1 MKSTTVALGLLIAFA
16 TAGTAS
22 ASYRISPYA
31 SQEERQQ
38 YEAQHTMLNQY
49 HPENARASMTRT
61 DARGRSVV
69 RMPAGTFTADER
81 NWFKQSSG
89 EQYGGCDVAVS
100 KPC

>member
-16 TAGTAS
+16 SAGTAS

-38 YEAQHTMLNQY
+38 YETQHTMLNQY
-49 HPENARASMTRT
+49 HPENARATMTPA

-69 RMPAGTFTADER
+69 RMPAGSFTAEER

>member
-38 YEAQHTMLNQY
+38 YETQHTMLNQY

-61 DARGRSVV
+61 DARGRSAV